1 MTDQLKVDGGTADA
15 GEVLSECR
23 VSSHGGASS
32 SNPVSYGSLSHSG
45 AAFTQELMVID
56 EVKGRRFGEDSI
68 KWPVFGQLGIR
79 EDSVQRLSKPCE
91 LVSFMRNSAAGKAP
105 LFLNSVMFRNE
116 DKVQRM
122 LKLYPASPHHP
133 TLSNVLPDLM

>member
-1 MTDQLKVDGGTADA
+1 MSGALLEH
-15 GEVLSECR
+15 EVTGRHFKLCCF
-23 VSSHGGASS
+23 HSS
-32 SNPVSYGSLSHSG
+32 S
-45 AAFTQELMVID
+45 D
-56 EVKGRRFGEDSI
+56 
-68 KWPVFGQLGIR
+68 
-79 EDSVQRLSKPCE
+79 
-91 LVSFMRNSAAGKAP
+91 RNSAAGKAP